1 MSMIIDSTSTNTT
14 VAVDALNTNTAS
26 TPLNPASNTEIAT
39 MPNPTVSSD
48 NVSASAIKAIS
59 AQMAVNAQ
67 SASEQEL
74 KNAGVISA
82 ATGLTVRQLEAANAI
97 PPGAGAHMTALIQR
111 GMPPAEALG
120 TSTTGE
126 QGVQSGESLIN
137 NTGKQV
143 SIIQSVIAGSADKL
157 KSAGILTGKENSLQ
171 SSGPIMAAAAMGVS
185 TVKNLFGSSSGTST
199 SALSSINSDSIT
211 GALGSLKDNLAGGK
225 LAGSLSDSL
234 SGGLGGLKTS
244 LDSLGTGG
252 LGLKSTMESAFSAV
266 EGSFGSL
273 KGGVKNVLG
282 KVTSSTTE
290 ASPSS
295 KAAASYDSAKAE
307 YDAAEEEYYAAK
319 RDYRNSGD
327 AADLER
333 ANKAEA
339 DMAAAKQKISKA
351 SKAFA
356 SSAISTVTTGASSL
370 LGNLTGGTSTL
381 KNSLTSGLNALP
393 GGAGAMFA
401 SIGKSTGG
409 VSSSLTGLGAGDLL
423 NKASSLG
430 GNLVSN
436 TSKQLTSMLSG
447 TGGAAAGLSLDKVKA
462 MAGGAMAQVES
473 ALSAIPSADGLKSP
487 MLAEGTNTFAAV
499 KAKAGQLLGDVR
511 IPNPFTSLSSDEPVN
526 TANIDKLAE
535 KQKTAYAEL
544 QNAVGDVRA
553 NELSLA
559 TAVETYGSTPGQ
571 EDKIAA
577 ARAKL
582 DASLEALSL
591 AQDKYSAS
599 QSSTA

>member
-1 MSMIIDSTSTNTT
+1 MSIIIDSTAVNTT
-14 VAVDALNTNTAS
+14 NAVDALNTNTTTA
-26 TPLNPASNTEIAT
+26 PLNPASNAEVAT
-39 MPNPTVSSD
+39 MPNPSASSD

-67 SASEQEL
+67 SASDAER
-74 KNAGVISA
+74 KNAGVISPV
-82 ATGLTVRQLEAANAI
+82 TGLTARQLEEANAL
-97 PPGAGAHMTALIQR
+97 PPGAGAHMTALIKR

-120 TSTTGE
+120 STTTGE
-126 QGVQSGESLIN
+126 LGVSSGDSIVN
-137 NTGKQV
+137 NTSKQV

-157 KSAGILTGKENSLQ
+157 KSAGILTGNENSLQ

-185 TVKNLFGSSSGTST
+185 AVTNLFSNGGTST
-199 SALSSINSDSIT
+199 SALSSINGNTIT

-234 SGGLGGLKTS
+234 SGAAGGLKTS
-244 LDSLGTGG
+244 LAAIGAGAT
-252 LGLKSTMESAFSAV
+252 GLKSTMESAFSAV
-266 EGSFGSL
+266 ESSFGSL

-282 KVTSSTTE
+282 KVTESTTE
-290 ASPSS
+290 ASPST
-295 KAAASYDSAKAE
+295 KAASSYDSAKAE

-339 DMAAAKQKISKA
+339 DMTAAKQKISKA

-356 SSAISTVTTGASSL
+356 SSAVSAVTGLTASL
-370 LGNLTGGTSTL
+370 PT
-381 KNSLTSGLNALP
+381 SLTSGLNALP
-393 GGAGAMFA
+393 GGAGALFA
-401 SIGKSTGG
+401 TVGKATGG
-409 VSSSLTGLGAGDLL
+409 ISSSISGLGAGDLL
-423 NKASSLG
+423 SKASSLG
-430 GNLVSN
+430 GDLVNN
-436 TSKQLTSMLSG
+436 TTKQLTSSLSSA
-447 TGGAAAGLSLDKVKA
+447 TGIAAGLSPDKLKA
-462 MAGGAMAQVES
+462 MAGGAMAQIQAS
-473 ALSAIPSADGLKSP
+473 LSAIPSADGLMSP
-487 MLAEGTNTFAAV
+487 ILAEGTNTFAAV

-511 IPNPFTSLSSDEPVN
+511 IPNPLNSMSSEEPIN
-526 TANIDKLAE
+526 TANIDKIAE

-544 QNAVGDVRA
+544 QNAVNDVRA

-559 TAVETYGSTPGQ
+559 SVVETYGDTPGQ
-571 EDKIAA
+571 ESKVSA

-582 DASLEALSL
+582 DAALAALSI

-599 QSSTA
+599 QSSTTA